1 MHESNSNTFPKMFSI
16 YQLHHILSARLPP
29 DWMELGFSRSLQKK
43 RELVD
48 AGSIADHEIK
58 NDDLVYMCFMKD
70 TGGWE
75 EPSADS
81 LAGLPD
87 QAPESGPA

>member
-1 MHESNSNTFPKMFSI
+1 MLINVFNPLLAFPGSFIPLPYSLNNLFTFSHDT
-16 YQLHHILSARLPP
+16 Q
-29 DWMELGFSRSLQKK
+29 K

-48 AGSIADHEIK
+48 AGTIADHEIK
-58 NDDLVYMCFMKD
+58 NDEIVYMCFMKD

-81 LAGLPD
+81 LVGLPD

>member
-1 MHESNSNTFPKMFSI
+1 
-16 YQLHHILSARLPP
+16 
-29 DWMELGFSRSLQKK
+29 MELGFSRSLQKK

>member
-1 MHESNSNTFPKMFSI
+1 M
-16 YQLHHILSARLPP
+16 
-29 DWMELGFSRSLQKK
+29 
-43 RELVD
+43 D